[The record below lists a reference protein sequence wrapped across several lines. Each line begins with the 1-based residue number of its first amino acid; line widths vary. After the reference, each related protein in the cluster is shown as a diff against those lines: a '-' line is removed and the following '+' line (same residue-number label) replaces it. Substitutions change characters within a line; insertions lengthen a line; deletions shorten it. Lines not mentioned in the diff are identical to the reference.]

1 MWRVELIEVNDL
13 YAGYN
18 GSDIL
23 KGISLKFREGEMVGA
38 LGPNGSGKTTL
49 INVMSGI
56 LKPRKG
62 DVSLNGVSIKDLGIR
77 DISRQIAVAPQKT
90 EISFPFKCFSITLMG
105 RNPHVSRWGFYS
117 SEDERIALD
126 AMVSTDTLRLHDR
139 PITNV
144 SGGEAQ
150 LVTVARILAQQTRA
164 LLLDEVTSN
173 LDVCHKMAV
182 FDLLKTINLNGATVI
197 SVMHDLNLAA
207 MYCDRLIFMKK
218 GQIILDGPTHEVF
231 QESNLREI
239 YETDVQISYHPVTKT
254 PQAHF
259 IPAHFSRFGSVYD
272 PSNGEAGVGDL
283 NNRRHGTCH
292 STERAGPKDYNSLW
306 RLQ

>member
-1 MWRVELIEVNDL
+1 MELIEVKNL

-23 KGISLKFREGEMVGA
+23 KGISLKFQQGEMVGA

-49 INVMSGI
+49 INVMSGV
-56 LKPRKG
+56 LKPRTG
-62 DVSLNGVSIKDLGIR
+62 TVSVNGISIKDLGIR
-77 DISRQIAVAPQKT
+77 DISKQIAVAPQKT
-90 EISFPFKCFSITLMG
+90 DISFPFKCFSITLMG
-105 RNPHVSRWGFYS
+105 RNPYVSRWGFYS
-117 SEDERIALD
+117 PEDKRIALE
-126 AMVSTDTLRLHDR
+126 AMVSTNTLRLNDR

-150 LVTVARILAQQTRA
+150 LVTVARILTQQTQA

-182 FDLLKTINLNGATVI
+182 FDLLKTINGNGATVI

-207 MYCDRLIFMKK
+207 MYCDRLIFLKK
-218 GQIILDGPTHEVF
+218 GKIILDGPTHEVF
-231 QESNLREI
+231 QQSSLREI
-239 YETDVQISYHPVTKT
+239 YETDVQISYHPVTKS

-259 IPAHFSRFGSVYD
+259 IPGHFSRLCAGHDVSVD
-272 PSNGEAGVGDL
+272 RMGVGAKRD
-283 NNRRHGTCH
+283 RRHGTSH
-292 STERAGPKDYNSLW
+292 
-306 RLQ
+306 